1 MGLFYGMQ
9 GGRSSLP
16 SLPSSEGGVTCHVE
30 RRASGLGIMVLVESA
45 EPADVEEIVLRR
57 TARPVD
63 RHATGNASGRN
74 AFESIHGPG
83 RRDTSRPARCA
94 PVPPRSGPPWC
105 RASRRMSGSVFRKR
119 PRRCRG
125 SREACLS
132 ASAARRDRN
141 DRNPRLQCEHKPAF
155 LEGKEAAVGASRPF
169 REHDDGG
176 APTDGTNL
184 PLELADGLV
193 PFGPVDEDEP
203 GKPEHPAEYRDV
215 KKLPPRRRPAPSA
228 RRRGEVEGGRSQRDP
243 RRFLRH

>member
-1 MGLFYGMQ
+1 MVRCWVSPSRCVLWWSNRTNQFTAL
-9 GGRSSLP
+9 GG
-16 SLPSSEGGVTCHVE
+16 GT
-30 RRASGLGIMVLVESA
+30 
-45 EPADVEEIVLRR
+45 LR
-57 TARPVD
+57 D
-63 RHATGNASGRN
+63 QQ
-74 AFESIHGPG
+74 
-83 RRDTSRPARCA
+83 RCA

-105 RASRRMSGSVFRKR
+105 RASRLMSGQFSENDLDGAGGHAKPVFRQN
-119 PRRCRG
+119 G
-125 SREACLS
+125 

-203 GKPEHPAEYRDV
+203 GKP
-215 KKLPPRRRPAPSA
+215 
-228 RRRGEVEGGRSQRDP
+228 
-243 RRFLRH
+243 